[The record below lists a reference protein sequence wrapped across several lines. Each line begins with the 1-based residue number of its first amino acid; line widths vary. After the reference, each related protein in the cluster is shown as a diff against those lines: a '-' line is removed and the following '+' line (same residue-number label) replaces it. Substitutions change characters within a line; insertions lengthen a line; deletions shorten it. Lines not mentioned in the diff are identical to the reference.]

1 MENGP
6 YKWVGFYIYNLV
18 AGPFILKN
26 LIASFSVCRETG
38 MYSALKVIYC
48 LLLLKSL
55 LWGNIVYTM
64 ELIVEVVIWDKLIL
78 CPRPRE
84 ISTNQMIVDFMGA
97 GLNLHT
103 PQTTLLLKQVLLL
116 VWSRYS
122 YSFLPSLSLIHVHLD
137 LLFLSFHIIL
147 SQLVLKWIN
156 LFTLI
161 SLFFSLKFGFHQIF
175 YISYYVSIF
184 EKIKLDQKL
193 SGMRF
198 LIKYWFPIY
207 TRGVTDVWQGWTYL
221 TNNWQLTM
229 NWCTYIRINNRWLY
243 RNQICI
249 SVYFGNYLF
258 YNFRVF
264 CCWVFCYN
272 SAGFLPRTKSWTEVW
287 FIVHAFK
294 RWTQWSWNHPTGR
307 IYNCSNPFS
316 DAYSCTE
323 FWQFGT
329 WFWQWS

>member
-6 YKWVGFYIYNLV
+6 YKWVGLYIYNLV

-122 YSFLPSLSLIHVHLD
+122 NSFLPSLSLIHVHMD

-161 SLFFSLKFGFHQIF
+161 SLFTPEGKICSL
-175 YISYYVSIF
+175 
-184 EKIKLDQKL
+184 
-193 SGMRF
+193 
-198 LIKYWFPIY
+198 LIKIWFSPNILY
-207 TRGVTDVWQGWTYL
+207 FLLRKYIWEDKTGSETKWNEIFNKVLIPNIHKRG
-221 TNNWQLTM
+221 
-229 NWCTYIRINNRWLY
+229 NR
-243 RNQICI
+243 RM
-249 SVYFGNYLF
+249 
-258 YNFRVF
+258 
-264 CCWVFCYN
+264 
-272 SAGFLPRTKSWTEVW
+272 
-287 FIVHAFK
+287 
-294 RWTQWSWNHPTGR
+294 TGMD
-307 IYNCSNPFS
+307 IF
-316 DAYSCTE
+316 DE
-323 FWQFGT
+323 
-329 WFWQWS
+329 